1 VVLLLWVILCVSP
14 TVTFGQHAQRPK
26 RVLVLYWYD
35 REFGATGRWEQSFQ
49 TALEA
54 GSSSGIEYYPEYLQS
69 NKFPGEQQSRAL
81 HDYLLQKYADRP
93 IDVVVAQSEA
103 SLDFLLQ
110 YRNDLFPQVPIVFYT
125 PNSPNPNQL
134 ATNADLTG
142 VIVFGKYREAID
154 LPLDL
159 HPTTEQVFVVSGTLQ
174 HDQQFEK
181 AAREELK
188 GYEGKVQINFLTD
201 LAPDELVARTKSL
214 PERSIVLYVWQQAL
228 DKNGRVLE
236 TAEILDSIVRT
247 TPVPIYGM
255 SGPAVGRGVIGGYV
269 YTQED
274 GATKV
279 AEVVRRIIN
288 GEQPRNIPI
297 VDAPKVFMFDWR
309 ELQRWKISEN
319 SLPPGSIVKFRE
331 FTFWQLYKWRIIGVL
346 ALIALQALLIAF
358 LLIERRRLRIATE
371 ARRHLAAI
379 VESSDDAILSQSLDG
394 RILSWNSGAELMYGY
409 SADEMIGQTVSKL
422 ALADNNGEASEIID
436 RIGAG
441 ESDHLEAKSVR
452 KDGRQI
458 DVSLRISALK
468 DEHGK
473 IMGASTIA
481 RDITERKQ
489 AEEALRQSETRFRNM
504 ADNSPVMIWISG
516 TDKLC
521 TYVNKQFLDFTGRTM
536 EQELGEGWAE
546 GVHADDYDYC
556 LDTYTTSFDNRKRFE
571 MEYRLRRAD
580 GEYRWVLASGT
591 PRFSSDGEF
600 LGYIGS
606 CIDISQRKESE
617 EALHKAHA
625 ELKELKNQLEAENI
639 YLQSELQL
647 DRSSDAI
654 VGQSD
659 AIKYVLFKVN
669 QVAPTDSTV
678 LIMGETGTGKEL
690 VARAIHEA
698 SLRKHRSL
706 IKVNC
711 AALSAGLIESEL
723 FGHEKG
729 AFTGA
734 ATRKL
739 GRFELANGGTIF
751 LDEIGEL
758 PPELQVK
765 LLRVLQEGELER
777 VGGTKTIKVDVRII
791 AATNRDL
798 KAEVEKGTFR
808 QDLWYR
814 LNVFPITVPPLKQ
827 RREDI
832 PLLVEHFVEKSAR
845 NFGKK
850 IDSVST
856 KTMQSLHAHSW
867 PGNVRELANVI
878 ERAVITTQGSVLR
891 LADRFEQPP
900 DQAETSS
907 ESLEEMERQYI
918 ISVLESTGW
927 RISGPY
933 GAAKILG
940 LNPSTLRT
948 KMTKFQIQRQRG
960 ISA

>member
-1 VVLLLWVILCVSP
+1 
-14 TVTFGQHAQRPK
+14 
-26 RVLVLYWYD
+26 LVLYWYNKD
-35 REFGATGRWEQSFQ
+35 YPGNIDFDQSFQ
-49 TALEA
+49 TTLK
-54 GSSSGIEYYPEYLQS
+54 SSGSDQIEYYPEYLES
-69 NKFPGEQQSRAL
+69 NRFPGDEQSLAL
-81 HDYLLQKYADRP
+81 RDYLQRKYANRNV
-93 IDVVVAQSEA
+93 DVVVAITDA
-103 SLDFLLQ
+103 ALGFLLK
-110 YRNDLFPQVPIVFYT
+110 YRSDLFPQSPIVFLAITRLT
-125 PNSPNPNQL
+125 PEQVSAGPGM
-134 ATNADLTG
+134 TG
-142 VIVFGKYREAID
+142 IIPANTHRET
-154 LPLDL
+154 LDL
-159 HPTTEQVFVVSGTLQ
+159 ALRLHPDTQQVFVVSGTLE
-174 HDQQFEK
+174 HDKRFENIARDQFQ
-181 AAREELK
+181 
-188 GYEGKVQINFLTD
+188 GYENRLTFNYLTD
-201 LAPDELVARTKSL
+201 LSLEELQAKTRTL
-214 PERSIVLYVWQQAL
+214 PKHSIIFYLWQQTRNEQGQL
-228 DKNGRVLE
+228 LE
-236 TAEILDSIVRT
+236 TYDTLAAFAPFASA
-247 TPVPIYGM
+247 PIYGM
-255 SGPAVGRGVIGGYV
+255 ASGNLGQGIVGGYLAGSEANG
-269 YTQED
+269 TRM
-274 GATKV
+274 
-279 AEVVRRIIN
+279 AEIVLEVLN
-288 GEQPRNIPI
+288 GKRPQDIPI
-297 VDAPKVFMFDWR
+297 KDAPAFFMFDWR
-309 ELQRWKISEN
+309 ELQRWKISEDG
-319 SLPPGSIVKFRE
+319 LPPGSIVNFRE
-331 FTFWQLYKWRIIGVL
+331 FTFWQLYRWRIIGVL
-346 ALIALQALLIAF
+346 ALIALQTFLIAF
-358 LLIERRRLRIATE
+358 LLIERRRRRIATE

-379 VESSDDAILSQSLDG
+379 VESSDDAILSKGLDG

-409 SADEMIGQTVSKL
+409 TAEEMIGQPASKL
-422 ALADNNGEASEIID
+422 ALAGNSGEASEIID
-436 RIGAG
+436 RFRVG
-441 ESDHLEAKSVR
+441 EGIDHFEAKRVR
-452 KDGRQI
+452 KDGNQI
-458 DVSLRISALK
+458 DVSLTTSVLK
-468 DEHGK
+468 DERGK
-473 IMGASTIA
+473 VVGASAIA
-481 RDITERKQ
+481 RDITERKV
-489 AEEALRQSETRFRNM
+489 AEEALRQSESRFRNM
-504 ADNSPVMIWISG
+504 ADTAPVMIWISG
-516 TDKLC
+516 ADKLF
-521 TYVNKQFLDFTGRTM
+521 TYVNKQWLDFTGRTM

-546 GVHADDYDYC
+546 GVHADDYGKC

-580 GEYRWVLASGT
+580 GEYRWVLDCGT

-617 EALHKAHA
+617 EALHEANV
-625 ELKELKNQLEAENI
+625 ELKDLKNQLEAENI

-690 VARAIHEA
+690 IARAIHEA
-698 SLRKHRSL
+698 SLRKDRSL

-734 ATRKL
+734 ANRKP

-758 PPELQVK
+758 PLELQVK

-777 VGGTKTIKVDVRII
+777 VGGTKTLKVDVRII

-798 KAEVEKGTFR
+798 KVEVEKGTFR

-850 IDSVST
+850 IDSVSP
-856 KTMQSLHAHSW
+856 KTMHSLQAHSW

-900 DQAETSS
+900 DPAETSS
-907 ESLEEMERQYI
+907 KSLEEMERQYI
-918 ISVLESTGW
+918 IHVLESTGW

-948 KMTKFQIQRQRG
+948 KMTKFQIQRQRV